1 MRWLDILVVV
11 MTSLVLAACSQTVQ
25 QSGLPGTYV
34 LRSSSSV
41 ALLELNPDG
50 SFKQTLVRNGSELN
64 NVGIWKW
71 DDRTA
76 MLVLTD
82 ALNVKNGGV
91 SREWITVLPVVKT
104 FRRQRLIVDNASGD
118 AYEKQ

>member
-1 MRWLDILVVV
+1 MRSLDVLVTI
-11 MTSLVLAACSQTVQ
+11 MASLVLAACSQTVQ
-25 QSGLPGTYV
+25 QSGLTGTYI

-41 ALLELNPDG
+41 ARLELNPDG
-50 SFKQTLVRNGSELN
+50 SFKQTLVRNNSEVTN
-64 NVGIWKW
+64 MGTWKW

-82 ALNVKNGGV
+82 ALIVKNGGV

-104 FRRQRLIVDNASGD
+104 FRGQRLIVDNPSGD

>member
-1 MRWLDILVVV
+1 MRSLDVLITV
-11 MTSLVLAACSQTVQ
+11 MASLVLAACSQTVQ

-34 LRSSSSV
+34 LRSSRSV
-41 ALLELNPDG
+41 ARLELNPDG
-50 SFKQTLVRNGSELN
+50 SFKQSLVRNNSEVTN
-64 NVGIWKW
+64 MGTWKW

-82 ALNVKNGGV
+82 ALTVKNGGV

-104 FRRQRLIVDNASGD
+104 FRRQRLIVDNDSGD

>member
-104 FRRQRLIVDNASGD
+104 FRSQRLIVDNASGD